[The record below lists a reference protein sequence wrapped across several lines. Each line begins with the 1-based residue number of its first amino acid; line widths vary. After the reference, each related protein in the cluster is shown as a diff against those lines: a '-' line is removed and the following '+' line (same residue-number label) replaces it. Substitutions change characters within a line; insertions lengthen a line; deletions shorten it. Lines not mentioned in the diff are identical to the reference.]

1 MKKRLPFQIDPSIVH
16 HIIYSQAGTLSKALI
31 ELVMNSIDAGC
42 SRIDMIVA
50 CNGFRVS
57 DDGRGFRSKEEV
69 LNWFGRF
76 GTPHDEGDATF
87 GRFRLGRGQIM
98 AFASTIWASN
108 RWRMTVDVPSM
119 GYNYELE
126 EAPKRDAA
134 FFAGCRIEGK
144 WYDALD
150 KDELRLLLLDIVDMI
165 RWTSVP
171 VTLNGKTISTPPSE
185 NTWMV
190 ETEDAWMSAQKEG
203 AVGIFN
209 QGVLVTFD
217 AGHKWGAGGTIVT
230 KKAIALNVSRSEI
243 LRQTCPVWQRI
254 QKRMRALCSE
264 VAQMDDG
271 RIDENARAKWAQQ
284 LMAGGPEALEV
295 LEKDRPVITLVPMRH
310 VSFGRLPSGHDQPP
324 LTVLEFSPRMPEA
337 ELLQKMNL
345 ATVVAPITLTRFRCR
360 DVLEFAVLLRQIR
373 KTIAEAEKNDPKK
386 RRYSAW
392 FDYKFVEFDALA
404 KHLRVATDIL
414 DPSKLKAQDL
424 RIWRP
429 LYSVLSE
436 YVNQVMRRIGR
447 GPENTYIR
455 ILLGSSETT
464 EAWTDGRTYIA
475 INRKFIDKIKSNGLD
490 VLDELIQIVNHEMSH
505 SGDSIEAGHDEAFFQ
520 RFHDLTIH
528 FAQYGAWIKDQF
540 LQRLIRSLNAIEA
553 RKPVSLRKRT
563 LAHRRNQRRWLAQA
577 ALEDRK
583 RLGGAK
589 NVRKIDKKI
598 DLLKDVPLG
607 FIENVRS
614 KIGASRDRADNRA
627 TPNWK
632 EITDQALEEFE
643 NDFKHAQF
651 VREEGARHHA
661 ESAAGCDEAWYGQG
675 GPGDDGSDYDYAAD
689 AADEAEH
696 HDVMDECA
704 RRTEAAEAEKH
715 AVREKMDKLLGGS
728 LFNTSYGDHFAFE
741 KHARRNRSQ
750 SVVVE
755 EMILATLPRDG

>member
-1 MKKRLPFQIDPSIVH
+1 MKKRLQFEIDPSIVH
-16 HIIYSQAGTLSKALI
+16 HIIYSQAGTLTKALI

-57 DDGRGFRSKEEV
+57 DDGRGFRSKDEV

-171 VTLNGKTISTPPSE
+171 VTLNGKTISTTPSE

-190 ETEDAWMSAQKEG
+190 ETEDAWMSATKEG

-243 LRQTCPVWQRI
+243 LRKTCPIWQRI
-254 QKRMRALCSE
+254 QKRMRALCKE
-264 VAQMDDG
+264 VAQRDDG
-271 RIDENARAKWAQQ
+271 RIDENARARWAQQ
-284 LMAGGPEALEV
+284 LMAGGPEALEI
-295 LEKDRPVITLVPMRH
+295 LETDRPVITLVPTRH
-310 VSFGRLPSGHDQPP
+310 VSFGAMPSGHRIP
-324 LTVLEFSPRMPEA
+324 LTVLEDSQRMPEA
-337 ELLQKMNL
+337 ELLQKLDL
-345 ATVVAPITLTRFRCR
+345 AAVVAPITLARFRCR
-360 DVLEFAVLLRQIR
+360 NVVEFAIVLDEIR
-373 KTIAEAEKNDPKK
+373 KTTAEAAKNHP
-386 RRYSAW
+386 RPHR
-392 FDYKFVEFDALA
+392 FDSLFDHKFVNFDDLA
-404 KHLRVATDIL
+404 DHLRVSTDIL

-436 YVNQVMRRIGR
+436 YVNRVMRRIGR
-447 GPENTYIR
+447 RPENTYIR

-475 INRKFIDKIKSNGLD
+475 INRKFIDKIKSKGLD

-540 LQRLIRSLNAIEA
+540 LQRLIRSLDAIEA
-553 RKPVSLRKRT
+553 RKPVALRKKT
-563 LAHRRNQRRWLAQA
+563 LAHRRNQRRWLVQA

-589 NVRKIDKKI
+589 NVRKIDKSI
-598 DLLKDVPLG
+598 DLLKDVPLS
-607 FIENVRS
+607 FIEIIRS
-614 KIGASRDRADNRA
+614 QTEASRNRADNLHA
-627 TPNWK
+627 PDWAK
-632 EITDQALEEFE
+632 ITAQAVKDFE
-643 NDFKHAQF
+643 DAFKWAQF
-651 VREEGARHHA
+651 ANEEEAKYDGEDDRDLARPGYDLP
-661 ESAAGCDEAWYGQG
+661 EYG
-675 GPGDDGSDYDYAAD
+675 YAAD
-689 AADEAEH
+689 AADEQEH
-696 HDVMDECA
+696 QAAIDEAARMDEVA
-704 RRTEAAEAEKH
+704 HAEKH
-715 AVREKMDKLLGGS
+715 ALREKMDKLLGGS
-728 LFNTSYGDHFAFE
+728 LFNTSYGEHFE
-741 KHARRNRSQ
+741 HDKNARRERSQ
-750 SVVVE
+750 SVVVG
-755 EMILATLPRDG
+755 EMILATLPPNG